1 MTLVI
6 TDGLLMRLKTDFD
19 LADLRWGLLTG
30 AGDRLFMSGQTHD
43 LLWPAADPS
52 RADEVVLLTP
62 GSYQY
67 RGLRD
72 DVDLAMDIA
81 GELQVAAM
89 DLLGRP
95 FPETSRRRVL
105 DLYRDGAGELVWID
119 RDQVFARVGSL
130 SGHDLYRPPPSRSPL
145 SEQLPPRRAGGP
157 I

>member
-1 MTLVI
+1 MI
-6 TDGLLMRLKTDFD
+6 PDNLLMRLKADFD
-19 LADLRWGLLTG
+19 LADLSWGPMTG
-30 AGDRLFMSGQTHD
+30 AGERLFMSGKTHD

-72 DVDLAMDIA
+72 DAELVMDIA

-95 FPETSRRRVL
+95 FPETPRRRVL
-105 DLYRDGAGELVWID
+105 DVCRDGTGELVWTTG
-119 RDQVFARVGSL
+119 DQVFARVGSL
-130 SGHDLYRPPPSRSPL
+130 SSHDLYL
-145 SEQLPPRRAGGP
+145 GQL
-157 I
+157 